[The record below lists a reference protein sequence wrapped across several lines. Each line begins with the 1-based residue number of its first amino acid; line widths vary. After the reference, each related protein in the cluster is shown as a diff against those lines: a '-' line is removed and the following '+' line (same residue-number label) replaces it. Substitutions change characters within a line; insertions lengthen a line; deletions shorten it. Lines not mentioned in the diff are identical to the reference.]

1 MIKTIIMLG
10 FGVKDKDVEEEDLAT
25 ITKIMGGLMD
35 TLEDIQTIISVEI
48 DQIVEA
54 TDIQGIMDLIII
66 ADTEEEITEIT
77 EDTDII
83 VREIIVLIITN

>member
-1 MIKTIIMLG
+1 MLG